1 MPDYRNDTIRV
12 RYDSKV
18 CTQAAE
24 CVKGLPSVFDV
35 DRKPWVNVDGAPV
48 AEIKRQV
55 AACPSGALS
64 FEVLVRT

>member
-1 MPDYRNDTIRV
+1 MQSYRNGTISV

-18 CTQAAE
+18 CTHAAE

-35 DRKPWVNVDGAPV
+35 NKAPWVNVDGATV
-48 AEIKRQV
+48 VEIKRQV

-64 FEVLVRT
+64 VEMIARA